1 MPPTAPPMAAPVES
15 DDLETDAPTSEM
27 FKMRGEAGGGAN
39 VGEGGGLGGGAD
51 SWSGVQ
57 GRRLLRCTPQ
67 LPFKHILSLSRKRLD
82 ALHRF
87 RQALWHTAV
96 YLHPS

>member
-1 MPPTAPPMAAPVES
+1 MAAPVES

-51 SWSGVQ
+51 GESG
-57 GRRLLRCTPQ
+57 GGGGGLGGGADGGSGGGGGAGGTG
-67 LPFKHILSLSRKRLD
+67 H
-82 ALHRF
+82 AL
-87 RQALWHTAV
+87 ATA
-96 YLHPS
+96 SSTD